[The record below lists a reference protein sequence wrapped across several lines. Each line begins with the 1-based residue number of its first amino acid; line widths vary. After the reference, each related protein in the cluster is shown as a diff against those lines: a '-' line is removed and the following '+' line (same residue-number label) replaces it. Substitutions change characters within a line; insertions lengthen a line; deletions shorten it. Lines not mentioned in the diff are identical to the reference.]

1 MKDCPARH
9 QCVAMR
15 APRAVL
21 GPGRTGVRSNRMM
34 PDPALRVPCPHV
46 AEDRLSDLLM
56 RQTARVTSE
65 RVTLGDMGVFLGDR
79 SISGLLL
86 VLALPM
92 ALPVPAP
99 GISVLFGVP
108 MIVISAQLALG
119 CRRVWLP
126 ARLARRSVPRSTF
139 LTIVDRILPKLRR
152 FERIVR
158 PRAGWLA
165 GHWTRVP
172 VGIICLVLAIIITLP
187 VPLGHVVPGTAISVL
202 ALGLI
207 ERDGIAIALG
217 IITAVAGLLVVILA
231 SAGILT
237 AARLW
242 RG

>member
-1 MKDCPARH
+1 MMRDHPAFSVS
-9 QCVAMR
+9 C
-15 APRAVL
+15 PRA
-21 GPGRTGVRSNRMM
+21 
-34 PDPALRVPCPHV
+34 
-46 AEDRLSDLLM
+46 AEDRLSDLLI
-56 RQTARVTSE
+56 RQAATVTSE
-65 RVTLGDMGVFLGDR
+65 HVTLEDMAEFLGDR
-79 SISGLLL
+79 SIGGFLL

-108 MIVISAQLALG
+108 MIVISVQLALWY
-119 CRRVWLP
+119 RRAWLP
-126 ARLARRSVPRSTF
+126 ARLARRSIPRSTF
-139 LTIVDRILPKLRR
+139 LTIVDRILPTLRPL
-152 FERIVR
+152 ERIVR

-165 GHWTRVP
+165 GPWARVP

-217 IITAVAGLLVVILA
+217 LVTAVFGLLIVIFA
-231 SAGILT
+231 SAGILS

-242 RG
+242 QG

>member
-1 MKDCPARH
+1 M
-9 QCVAMR
+9 
-15 APRAVL
+15 
-21 GPGRTGVRSNRMM
+21 MM
-34 PDPALRVPCPHV
+34 PDPTFRMSSQRA
-46 AEDRLSDLLM
+46 AEDPLSDLLF
-56 RQTARVTSE
+56 RQAATLTGE
-65 RVTLGDMGVFLGDR
+65 RVTLGDMAEFLGDR
-79 SISGLLL
+79 SIGGLLL

-99 GISVLFGVP
+99 GLSVLFGVP

-119 CRRVWLP
+119 YRRAWLP

-139 LTIVDRILPKLRR
+139 ETIVARILPTLRR
-152 FERIVR
+152 LERIVR

-165 GHWTRVP
+165 GPWARAP

-217 IITAVAGLLVVILA
+217 IITAVVGLLVVTFA

-242 RG
+242 QG